1 MHSPRTLQMMLAG
14 FAMAASFLT
23 LSMTAAIARP
33 PNSTIEKG
41 VIFADGSE
49 PMPAC
54 RKNVCP
60 PVAND

>member
-1 MHSPRTLQMMLAG
+1 MMLAA

-23 LSMTAAIARP
+23 LSMTATTARP
-33 PNSTIEKG
+33 PNSTVEKG